1 MNPRRLRV
9 FLDANILHRAAIRD
23 FILRAAEAGA
33 IDVRWSGGVLDETR
47 RSLESRGYE
56 PNKVDRLIRALRTA
70 FPDAE
75 VADFEH
81 LIPKMQCSDP
91 DDRHVLAAAIVGEA
105 DILVSDNSG
114 DFPAETTSLH
124 DLALMTGD
132 EAAAYLVRLDPG
144 RAARIVRAQIGDLLQ
159 PPSSEDEFL
168 RRVAKQAP
176 EFASALGSAL
186 GNLNLAKPTDGPDAA
201 SRS

>member
-9 FLDANILHRAAIRD
+9 FLDANILHRATIRD
-23 FILRAAEAGA
+23 FILRVAEAGV
-33 IDVRWSGGVLDETR
+33 IDVRWSGLVLDETR
-47 RSLESRGYE
+47 RSLESRGYD
-56 PNKVDRLIRALRTA
+56 PNKVDRLIQALRTA

-75 VADFEH
+75 VENFEH
-81 LIPKMQCSDP
+81 LIPEMQCSDP
-91 DDRHVLAAAIVGEA
+91 DDRHVLAAAITGEA
-105 DILVSDNSG
+105 EILVSDNSG
-114 DFPAETTSLH
+114 DFLAETSSLH
-124 DLALMTGD
+124 DLGLMTGD

-144 RAARIVRAQIGDLLQ
+144 RAARIARAQIADLLD

-186 GNLNLAKPTDGPDAA
+186 GKVSWTKPTDGPDVAN
-201 SRS
+201 RS